1 MKQFAILCLTGLTL
15 LGCSDNDSTPVSP
28 PATQDTGNPLVGAW
42 QNGEQILVL
51 EENGDF
57 YLPADNQRQG
67 LTWENDD
74 GTFTF
79 RYLDN
84 SRLAVE
90 TQSGKGEQQQ
100 DILSLSPKPLV
111 QRRLSTCQQHR
122 GSP

>member
-1 MKQFAILCLTGLTL
+1 MKQFVVLCLTGLAL
-15 LGCSDNDSTPVSP
+15 LGCSDNDSSTPPISS
-28 PATQDTGNPLVGAW
+28 PATSDTSNPLVGAW
-42 QNGEQILVL
+42 QNGEQTLVL

-67 LTWENDD
+67 LTWENQD

-90 TQSGKGEQQQ
+90 TQSASGEQQQ
-100 DILSLSPKPLV
+100 PAKPCAAPWYT
-111 QRRLSTCQQHR
+111 STA
-122 GSP
+122 PPA